1 MFFVFK
7 INVSLHSISK
17 MGQLSDGVIGNTSD
31 FGSEESRFD
40 SWSDNNG
47 RKDFEGTKVPSFIT
61 KI

>member
-31 FGSEESRFD
+31 FGSEETD
-40 SWSDNNG
+40 VLG
-47 RKDFEGTKVPSFIT
+47 RSFLRRPVPPLL
-61 KI
+61 